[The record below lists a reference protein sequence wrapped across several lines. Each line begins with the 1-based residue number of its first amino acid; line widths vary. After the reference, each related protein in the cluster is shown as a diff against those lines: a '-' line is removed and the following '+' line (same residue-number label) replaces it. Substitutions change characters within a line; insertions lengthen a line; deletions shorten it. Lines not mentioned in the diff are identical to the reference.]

1 MARSCNCTDSCS
13 CVILAGPNV
22 AVTGTGTQA
31 NPYVVSAESLRTLIE
46 VGDSPSL
53 DLTLTGDGT
62 DVDPYVI
69 SGVVTIALQGLSDV
83 ESGTPDTGDVPTWDG
98 TQWTYSP
105 PSVPPGQVTAGDG
118 LAGDGSI
125 PNPLRVRTSGEWGT
139 APLDTGNQDDGL
151 LVYLDSTGALRAQQP
166 PPVQWSAIQG
176 IPAGVGRVIWVSTN
190 SPTSGDGANGDVWIE
205 Y

>member
-1 MARSCNCTDSCS
+1 
-13 CVILAGPNV
+13 
-22 AVTGTGTQA
+22 
-31 NPYVVSAESLRTLIE
+31 
-46 VGDSPSL
+46 
-53 DLTLTGDGT
+53 
-62 DVDPYVI
+62 
-69 SGVVTIALQGLSDV
+69 
-83 ESGTPDTGDVPTWDG
+83 PDTGDVPTWDG

-125 PNPLRVRTSGEWGT
+125 PNPLRVRPSGEWGT

-166 PPVQWSAIQG
+166 PAVEWSAIQG
-176 IPAGVGRVIWVSTN
+176 IPTNVGRAIFISNN
-190 SPTSGDGANGDVWIE
+190 SPTSRDGANGDVWIE